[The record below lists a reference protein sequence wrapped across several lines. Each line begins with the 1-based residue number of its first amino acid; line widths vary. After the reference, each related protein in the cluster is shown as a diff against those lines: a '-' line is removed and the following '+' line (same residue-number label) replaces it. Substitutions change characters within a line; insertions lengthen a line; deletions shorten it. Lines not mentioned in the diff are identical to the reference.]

1 MTNRNFLVLRLLT
14 SFIFIYAGT
23 KHLVNTDAIYKRVSG
38 GTMYQMAGNE
48 SLFKLL
54 ILSSGAIMIAGAIML
69 IAGYQQKWAAGIL
82 LVMLTGITLAV
93 QLENLNDLGPF
104 FKNVAIAGSL
114 LFILNTKSHESK
126 EPIIN
131 PVSLR

>member
-1 MTNRNFLVLRLLT
+1 MTNRNFLILRLLT

-38 GTMYQMAGNE
+38 GTIYQIGGNE
-48 SLFKLL
+48 SMIKLL
-54 ILSSGAIMIAGAIML
+54 ILSSGVIMITGAIML
-69 IAGYQQKWAAGIL
+69 ILGYQQKWAAGIL

-114 LFILNTKSHESK
+114 LFILNAKSHESK

-131 PVSLR
+131 PVPLR

>member
-1 MTNRNFLVLRLLT
+1 M
-14 SFIFIYAGT
+14 
-23 KHLVNTDAIYKRVSG
+23 
-38 GTMYQMAGNE
+38 MYQMAGNE
-48 SLFKLL
+48 TLFKLL

-69 IAGYQQKWAAGIL
+69 IAGYKQKWAAGIL
-82 LVMLTGITLAV
+82 LLMLTGITLAV

-114 LFILNTKSHESK
+114 LFILNAKSHESK

-131 PVSLR
+131 PVPLR

>member
-1 MTNRNFLVLRLLT
+1 MTNRNFLILRLLT

-23 KHLVNTDAIYKRVSG
+23 KHLLNTDAIYKRVSA

-48 SLFKLL
+48 GLFKLL
-54 ILSSGAIMIAGAIML
+54 ILSSGIIMIVGAIML
-69 IAGYQQKWAAGIL
+69 ILGYQQKWAAGIL

-114 LFILNTKSHESK
+114 LFILNTKSHETK

-131 PVSLR
+131 PVPVR